1 MKKGFIYL
9 LLFSGIVSLFSCEDT
24 DYQIYDKSQ
33 KDKLFFA
40 KDSLQFT
47 YGLTRDQDVDLNV
60 EVDLIGFVNL
70 SQNQVFK
77 VEIVKEKTMAFI
89 PLDFHKLNLEKNK
102 EYMLTLRL
110 VENENYVPTDIR
122 ECVILFSNKDI
133 EAPVWWRSDKLDDY
147 NQEKLILFVDYY
159 HQSKEKSPVIYEA
172 IRKQWGENLDQ
183 GTATNLLTIYK
194 YQGYLNRYILT
205 PMYEYYFET
214 NDPMYQ
220 IPNPNN

>member
-77 VEIVKEKTMAFI
+77 VEIVKENGSGGGTF
-89 PLDFHKLNLEKNK
+89 
-102 EYMLTLRL
+102 Y
-110 VENENYVPTDIR
+110 
-122 ECVILFSNKDI
+122 VILGEYNAQGFHNGIYSFGFS
-133 EAPVWWRSDKLDDY
+133 
-147 NQEKLILFVDYY
+147 
-159 HQSKEKSPVIYEA
+159 
-172 IRKQWGENLDQ
+172 
-183 GTATNLLTIYK
+183 
-194 YQGYLNRYILT
+194 
-205 PMYEYYFET
+205 
-214 NDPMYQ
+214 
-220 IPNPNN
+220 

>member
-77 VEIVKEKTMAFI
+77 VEIVKEKTTARGGTFYVI
-89 PLDFHKLNLEKNK
+89 LGEYNAQGFQQWLYSFGFHKLNLEKNK

-122 ECVILFSNKDI
+122 ECVI
-133 EAPVWWRSDKLDDY
+133 
-147 NQEKLILFVDYY
+147 FV
-159 HQSKEKSPVIYEA
+159 
-172 IRKQWGENLDQ
+172 
-183 GTATNLLTIYK
+183 
-194 YQGYLNRYILT
+194 
-205 PMYEYYFET
+205 
-214 NDPMYQ
+214 
-220 IPNPNN
+220 

>member
-77 VEIVKEKTMAFI
+77 VEIVKEKTTAQEGEHFT
-89 PLDFHKLNLEKNK
+89 LSLEN
-102 EYMLTLRL
+102 
-110 VENENYVPTDIR
+110 I
-122 ECVILFSNKDI
+122 I
-133 EAPVWWRSDKLDDY
+133 
-147 NQEKLILFVDYY
+147 
-159 HQSKEKSPVIYEA
+159 SKRIKSIC
-172 IRKQWGENLDQ
+172 
-183 GTATNLLTIYK
+183 
-194 YQGYLNRYILT
+194 
-205 PMYEYYFET
+205 
-214 NDPMYQ
+214 
-220 IPNPNN
+220 

>member
-70 SQNQVFK
+70 PGQLRFLRAAG
-77 VEIVKEKTMAFI
+77 T
-89 PLDFHKLNLEKNK
+89 DNK
-102 EYMLTLRL
+102 QA
-110 VENENYVPTDIR
+110 V
-122 ECVILFSNKDI
+122 
-133 EAPVWWRSDKLDDY
+133 
-147 NQEKLILFVDYY
+147 
-159 HQSKEKSPVIYEA
+159 HQCI
-172 IRKQWGENLDQ
+172 I
-183 GTATNLLTIYK
+183 T
-194 YQGYLNRYILT
+194 
-205 PMYEYYFET
+205 
-214 NDPMYQ
+214 
-220 IPNPNN
+220 

>member
-77 VEIVKEKTMAFI
+77 VEIVKEKTTAREGEHFTLSLENIMPKDSTMAFI

-122 ECVILFSNKDI
+122 ECVILF
-133 EAPVWWRSDKLDDY
+133 R
-147 NQEKLILFVDYY
+147 
-159 HQSKEKSPVIYEA
+159 
-172 IRKQWGENLDQ
+172 
-183 GTATNLLTIYK
+183 
-194 YQGYLNRYILT
+194 
-205 PMYEYYFET
+205 
-214 NDPMYQ
+214 
-220 IPNPNN
+220 